1 MSPATYF
8 LQECPTCGRRARVR
22 VEHLGRQV
30 VCHHCYG
37 RFEAR
42 DPATTQF
49 DGVAESDSVILRR
62 ANELLAAIDEQSRV
76 RPR

>member
-1 MSPATYF
+1 MSHSTYF

-30 VCHHCYG
+30 VCQHCLG

-42 DPATTQF
+42 DPAT
-49 DGVAESDSVILRR
+49 DGGDGMLTESKILRR
-62 ANELLAAIDEQSRV
+62 ANELLESIEMGARV

>member
-1 MSPATYF
+1 MSPSTYF

-22 VEHLGRQV
+22 VEHLGRLV

-42 DPATTQF
+42 DPSTEL
-49 DGVAESDSVILRR
+49 DGVAETDSVIMRR
-62 ANELLAAIDEQSRV
+62 ANELLAAMEAQQRV